1 LSISSVRIGGRR
13 DCPSG
18 SGVAN
23 VVMRGAHAIAEAD
36 RAAGRLIEGAMAA
49 HHRRRLRNLG
59 QIERYAPPADGRLWA
74 AGDPPP
80 RAGNAVDVLIDGA
93 QALPAIA
100 DAIRG
105 ARRHVH
111 VAGWALTPHFALTR
125 DEPPVLLRE
134 LLAEMAEAVPVRVLV
149 WAGAPPRTF
158 EPDRRAV
165 HAAREELVRGTRI
178 RMALDARSRA
188 LHCHH
193 EKLVIVDDE
202 VAFVGGID
210 LTLLGGDR
218 YDTNGHPARGRL
230 GWHDAAARLRGPAVA
245 DVAAHFAGRWAEVT
259 GEPLAQPPASAP
271 PAGDVEIQV
280 VRTVP
285 ERQYAF
291 ASQGDFRIVEALRR
305 GLRSAERLVYLE
317 SQFLWAPE
325 VVDLLAAKLRDP
337 PADDFRVVVV
347 LPSKAN
353 NGQEDTRGQLAVLAD
368 ADRDAHRLL
377 AATISARTGRT
388 VDRVYVHAKI
398 AIVDDRW
405 MTIGSANLNA
415 HSLFNDS
422 EMNLVTCDAAL
433 ARDTRL
439 RLWAEHLERDVA
451 DVAGHPAAVV
461 DELWRPIAR
470 EQLERARRGD
480 PRTHHLIELPPAS
493 RRMDRLLGPVDA
505 LVVDG

>member
-1 LSISSVRIGGRR
+1 
-13 DCPSG
+13 
-18 SGVAN
+18 
-23 VVMRGAHAIAEAD
+23 MRGAHAIAGAD
-36 RAAGRLIEGAMAA
+36 RAAGRVIEGAMAA
-49 HHRRRLRNLG
+49 HHRRRLRSLG
-59 QIERYAPPADGRLWA
+59 QRERYAPPADGRLWA
-74 AGDPPP
+74 AGEPPP
-80 RAGNAVDVLIDGA
+80 RPGNDVTVLIDGA
-93 QALPAIA
+93 DALPAIER
-100 DAIRG
+100 AIRG

-111 VAGWALTPHFALTR
+111 VAGWSITPHFALTR

-134 LLAEMAEAVPVRVLV
+134 LLAERAESVDVRVLV

-165 HAAREELVRGTRI
+165 RAARDELVRGTRI
-178 RMALDARSRA
+178 RVALDARSRA

-202 VAFVGGID
+202 IAFVGGID

-218 YDTNGHPARGRL
+218 YDTSGHPARGRL

-259 GEPLAQPPASAP
+259 GEPLAQPPAAAP
-271 PAGDVEIQV
+271 PAGDVEVQV

-291 ASQGDFRIVEALRR
+291 APRGDFRILEALLR
-305 GLRSAERLVYLE
+305 GLRSAQRLVYLE

-325 VVDLLAAKLRDP
+325 VVDLLAAKLRHP
-337 PADDFRVVVV
+337 PADDFRVVIV

-388 VDRVYVHAKI
+388 VDRVYVHAKV

-405 MTIGSANLNA
+405 MTLGSANLNA

-422 EMNLVTCDAAL
+422 EMNLVTCDPAL

-451 DVAGHPAAVV
+451 EVAGDPAAVV
-461 DELWRPIAR
+461 DGLWRPIAR

-480 PRTHHLIELPPAS
+480 LRTHHLIELPPAS
-493 RRMDRLLGPVDA
+493 RRLDRLLGPVDA

>member
-1 LSISSVRIGGRR
+1 
-13 DCPSG
+13 
-18 SGVAN
+18 
-23 VVMRGAHAIAEAD
+23 MRGAQAITQAD
-36 RAAGRLIEGAMAA
+36 RAAGRVIETAMAA

-59 QIERYAPPADGRLWA
+59 HGHRYDPPDDGRLWA

-80 RAGNAVDVLIDGA
+80 RAGNDVRVLIDGG
-93 QALPAIA
+93 QALPEIARAIQ
-100 DAIRG
+100 G

-111 VAGWALTPHFALTR
+111 IAGWSLTPHFPLTR
-125 DEPPVLLRE
+125 DEPPLVLRE
-134 LLAEMAEAVPVRVLV
+134 LLAEAAERVDVRVLL
-149 WAGAPPRTF
+149 WRGAPPRTF
-158 EPDRRAV
+158 APDRRAV
-165 HAAREELVRGTRI
+165 RADRDELVRGTRI
-178 RMALDARSRA
+178 RAALDGRSRA
-188 LHCHH
+188 MHCHH

-218 YDTNGHPARGRL
+218 YDTNRHPARGRL
-230 GWHDAAARLRGPAVA
+230 GWHDAAARLEGPAVA
-245 DVAAHFAGRWAEVT
+245 DVAAHFAGRWSEVA
-259 GEPLAQPPASAP
+259 GEPLSAQPATAGP
-271 PAGDVEIQV
+271 PAGDVEVQV
-280 VRTVP
+280 VRTIP
-285 ERQYAF
+285 ERQYEF
-291 ASQGDFRIVEALRR
+291 VPDGDFRILEALLR
-305 GLRSAERLVYLE
+305 GLRSARRFVYLE

-353 NGQEDTRGQLAVLAD
+353 NGQEDTRGQLTILAD
-368 ADRDAHRLL
+368 ADAGAHRML

-398 AIVDDRW
+398 AVVDDRW

-422 EMNLVTCDAAL
+422 EMNLVAADEAL

-451 DVAGHPAAVV
+451 DVAGDPAAVV

-470 EQLERARRGD
+470 EQLERARRGEQ
-480 PRTHHLIELPPAS
+480 RTHHLIEMPPAS
-493 RRMDRLLGPVDA
+493 RRLDRLLGPVDA

>member
-1 LSISSVRIGGRR
+1 
-13 DCPSG
+13 
-18 SGVAN
+18 
-23 VVMRGAHAIAEAD
+23 MRGVEAITHAD
-36 RAAGRLIEGAMAA
+36 RAAGWIIEGAMAA

-59 QIERYAPPADGRLWA
+59 HRDRYSPPDDGGLWA

-80 RAGNAVDVLIDGA
+80 RAGNDVAVLIDGA
-93 QALPAIA
+93 QALPEIER
-100 DAIRG
+100 AIRG
-105 ARRHVH
+105 ARRHVQ
-111 VAGWALTPHFALTR
+111 VAGWSITPHFALTR
-125 DEPPVLLRE
+125 GEPPVVLRE
-134 LLAEMAEAVPVRVLV
+134 LLAEMAESVDVRVLM

-158 EPDRRAV
+158 APDRRAV
-165 HAAREELVRGTRI
+165 RAARDELMHGTRV
-178 RMALDARSRA
+178 RAALDSRSRA

-210 LTLLGGDR
+210 LTVLGGDR
-218 YDTNGHPARGRL
+218 YDTNAHPARGRL

-245 DVAAHFAGRWAEVT
+245 DVAAHFVGRWSEVT
-259 GEPLAQPPASAP
+259 GEPLAAPPAAAAA
-271 PAGDVEIQV
+271 AGDVEVQV

-285 ERQYAF
+285 ERQYEF
-291 ASQGDFRIVEALRR
+291 APRGDFRILEALLR
-305 GLRSAERLVYLE
+305 GLRSARRFVYLE

-337 PADDFRVVVV
+337 PADDFRVVIV

-377 AATISARTGRT
+377 GATISARTGRT

-398 AIVDDRW
+398 AVVDDRW

-422 EMNLVTCDAAL
+422 EMNLVTCDAGL

-451 DVAGHPAAVV
+451 DVAGEPAAVV

-470 EQLERARRGD
+470 EQLERERRGEL
-480 PRTHHLIELPPAS
+480 RTHHLVELPPAS
-493 RRMDRLLGPVDA
+493 RRLDRLLGPGDA

>member
-1 LSISSVRIGGRR
+1 M
-13 DCPSG
+13 P
-18 SGVAN
+18 
-23 VVMRGAHAIAEAD
+23 GAQAITHAD
-36 RAAGRLIEGAMAA
+36 RVVGRVIEGAMAA

-59 QIERYAPPADGRLWA
+59 QIARYAPPEDGRLWA

-80 RAGNAVDVLIDGA
+80 RPGNDVRVLIDGA
-93 QALPAIA
+93 QALPEMER
-100 DAIRG
+100 AIRA

-111 VAGWALTPHFALTR
+111 IAGWSITPHFALTR
-125 DEPPVLLRE
+125 DEPPVVLRE
-134 LLAEMAEAVPVRVLV
+134 VLAEKAEAVDVRVLM

-158 EPDRRAV
+158 APDRRAV
-165 HAAREELVRGTRI
+165 RAGRDELVRGTRI
-178 RMALDARSRA
+178 RVALDARSRA

-218 YDTNGHPARGRL
+218 YDTNRHPARGRL

-245 DVAAHFAGRWAEVT
+245 DVAAHFAGRWSEVT
-259 GEPLAQPPASAP
+259 GEPLPASPAAAR
-271 PAGDVEIQV
+271 AGDVEVQV

-291 ASQGDFRIVEALRR
+291 APHGDFRLLEALLR
-305 GLRSAERLVYLE
+305 GLRSARRFVHLE

-337 PADDFRVVVV
+337 PADDFRAVIV

-377 AATISARTGRT
+377 AATIAARTGRT
-388 VDRVYVHAKI
+388 FDRMYVHAKI
-398 AIVDDRW
+398 AVVDDCW

-415 HSLFNDS
+415 HSLFNDT
-422 EMNLVTCDAAL
+422 EMNLVICDAAL

-439 RLWAEHLERDVA
+439 RLWAEHLERDVV
-451 DVAGHPAAVV
+451 DVAGDPAAVV

-470 EQLERARRGD
+470 DQLDRDRRGEA
-480 PRTHHLIELPPAS
+480 RTHHLIELPPAS
-493 RRMDRLLGPVDA
+493 RRLERLLGPVDA